1 MHLVLCVFSGPRA
14 EGAHT
19 ARRLAESAL
28 AAGHEVSVFLAGDG
42 TAHGEALGAL
52 RGAGARVVGCS
63 ADAAVRGWDR
73 PGTPGRGSF
82 ADLGDMAASAD
93 RLLVL

>member
-1 MHLVLCVFSGPRA
+1 MVLLLCVLSGPRS

-19 ARRLAESAL
+19 ARELARAAL
-28 AAGHEVSVFLAGDG
+28 RRGHEVRLFLAGDG
-42 TAHGEALGAL
+42 TAHLEAFADL
-52 RGAGARVVGCS
+52 RGAGAKVVACS

-82 ADLGDMAASAD
+82 VDLGEMAADAD